1 MSVPVLETARLRLV
15 PVGLEDVEFV
25 QAAFPHWEIVR
36 FLNPRVPWPYPDDGA
51 LVFYRDVLLPNIAAG
66 REMTWS
72 IRLREAGRL
81 LDAGATRVGVV
92 TIAVPPAEDNRGFWI
107 ARAHQGQG
115 YAGEAAD
122 AVTGFYFDDLGQAEL
137 RVTKAIG
144 NAASRAVSVRQGMRV
159 VWTGE
164 RDYVSGRHPS
174 ETWAITRDE
183 WRARRAS

>member
-1 MSVPVLETARLRLV
+1 MTTPKLDTARLHLT
-15 PVGLEDVEFV
+15 PVSLDDAPFV
-25 QAAFPHWEIVR
+25 QAEFPHWEIVR
-36 FLNPRVPWPYPDDGA
+36 FLNARVPWPYPDDGA

-72 IRLREAGRL
+72 IRLR
-81 LDAGATRVGVV
+81 DAGATRVGVV

-115 YAGEAAD
+115 YASEAAD
-122 AVTGFYFDDLGQAEL
+122 AVTGFYFDELDQAEL
-137 RVTKAIG
+137 RVSKAVD
-144 NAASRAVSVRQGMRV
+144 NAASRAVSARQGMRV

-164 RDYVSGRHPS
+164 RDYVSGRHRT

-183 WRARRAS
+183 WRAHRSS